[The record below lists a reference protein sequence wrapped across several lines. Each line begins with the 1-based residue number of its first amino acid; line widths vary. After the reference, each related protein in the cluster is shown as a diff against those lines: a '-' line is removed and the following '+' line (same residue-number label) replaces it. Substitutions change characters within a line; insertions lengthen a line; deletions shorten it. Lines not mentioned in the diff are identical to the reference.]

1 MAVHASKVVPW
12 AGLLV
17 LVVVVDDV
25 LADEENELDEETEPG
40 VGVPWIPP
48 CAHPETTAAEAA
60 TTAIHVIFICS
71 SIPNASAGGGW
82 RVDAPP
88 FTVDGVTPE
97 LFERL
102 GVPVFGAVVLVLCNL
117 GPLSPRLHSFD
128 VRVDD
133 SDD

>member
-1 MAVHASKVVPW
+1 M
-12 AGLLV
+12 

-25 LADEENELDEETEPG
+25 LLDEENKLDEETDPG
-40 VGVPWIPP
+40 AGVPWIPS
-48 CAHPETTAAEAA
+48 CVHPETTAAEAA

-71 SIPNASAGGGW
+71 SIPNASAGGGR

-88 FTVDGVTPE
+88 LTVDGVTPE

-102 GVPVFGAVVLVLCNL
+102 GISMFGVVVLVLCNF

-133 SDD
+133 GYD